1 MILQNKTNFL
11 PILSEPFLFMCSLLL
26 FKYILGLMFLCAF
39 SCIRTVYREM
49 RRIIPYSVRTREN
62 TDQKKSEHGHFSRS
76 EICFFK
82 VFTVSLRRIEE
93 KTVSSKK
100 WRNILITTSK
110 TVSLLFKSFLQ
121 YI

>member
-1 MILQNKTNFL
+1 
-11 PILSEPFLFMCSLLL
+11 MCSLLL
-26 FKYILGLMFLCAF
+26 FKYILGLMFYAHFPAF
-39 SCIRTVYREM
+39 GLYTEKCGESF
-49 RRIIPYSVRTREN
+49 RIQSQRGKILT
-62 TDQKKSEHGHFSRS
+62 KKRSEYGHFSRS

-93 KTVSSKK
+93 KIEKIRKNGETSTSK
-100 WRNILITTSK
+100 TTSK